1 MSASDDVDK
10 MMSDYREK
18 VLASRTRFQRFVD
31 FFGKI
36 PMPTYF
42 VVMFTGVFLT
52 GSRLNSLDLI
62 LRSLVILN
70 SPDLLTG
77 FQRSIFIHLWFI
89 PPIPAEWNSSL
100 LVPGVTSV
108 VVGFTLFIVY
118 FVSRRVAYKQTYYVD
133 LGFLGF
139 FLLGITLLFISPK
152 IFATLYYYYPATLVF
167 LFLAVPTLISIVAR
181 KPFTLQHVERI
192 YPPSIRQ
199 LDIYRKIHYRVAA
212 FFLIVFI
219 INAAVFYFRFIF
231 PTASPVFTVVFF
243 MVFYFLILAWAF
255 MTHFPGWYR
264 RRVLKTPLKKPLD
277 SLPNRVKIAG
287 ALLIIYGQL
296 AFIIGLLLSTTTFTV
311 LAYIIAI
318 ALMFSGIGIILV
330 KKWGW
335 YLSIG
340 TLTSQIIIF
349 WLAWGFTPHS
359 LTEWLSSIGTFL
371 ATLSFYPPS
380 DSLLSLSL
388 IFTVISTV
396 FLCYLFPKRNYYL
409 L

>member
-42 VVMFTGVFLT
+42 IVMFTGVFLN
-52 GSRLNSLDLI
+52 GSRLNSLDLL
-62 LRSLVILN
+62 LRSLIVLN
-70 SPDLLTG
+70 SPDPLTG
-77 FQRSIFIHLWFI
+77 FQQSILIHLWFI

-108 VVGFTLFIVY
+108 FVGFTLFIIY
-118 FVSRRVAYKQTYYVD
+118 FISRRVAYKQTYYVD

-139 FLLGITLLFISPK
+139 FLLGIILLFTSPK

-167 LFLAVPTLISIVAR
+167 LFLVVPALISIVAK

-192 YPPSIRQ
+192 YPPSIRE
-199 LDIYRKIHYRVAA
+199 LDIYKKIHYRVAT

-264 RRVLKTPLKKPLD
+264 RRVLKTPLKKP
-277 SLPNRVKIAG
+277 SNPLPSRVKIAG

-296 AFIIGLLLSTTTFTV
+296 TLIFGLMLSTICFTA
-311 LAYIIAI
+311 LAYLI
-318 ALMFSGIGIILV
+318 ALALIISGFGVILV

-335 YLSIG
+335 YLTIG

-349 WLAWGFTPHS
+349 WLAWAFTPHS

-388 IFTVISTV
+388 ILTAISSV